1 MPRMTPLCVAGR
13 RDATNLTCR
22 SSALSP
28 MAVADKLPAG
38 DKMLY
43 PLRFKPIFKP
53 RIWGGRRLAELYG
66 KPLPP
71 GVDIGESWELSGL
84 PGDESV
90 VADGPLAG
98 ATLGDLVRR
107 FGRDLLGTASPVDGQ
122 FPLLVKLLDAR
133 RNLSVQVHP
142 SAEMV
147 RRRGGACRLKHAC
160 WFVIDAEPGACLW
173 LGPNGGVT
181 RERFAAAVSDGSVA
195 TLLRCRPVR
204 AGEFYDLPAGTVHA
218 LGAGVVVA
226 EVQTPSDTTY
236 RVTDWGRG
244 REVHLERSMEC
255 IRFGPADDAAPG
267 AAGEVLLATE
277 HFTVA
282 RRTCPA
288 GGSAPLPEGRCCA
301 VMLLEAAG
309 GVEVRHTGA
318 DEPAVAA
325 RAGDTIL
332 LPAALRRPGL
342 RAAGA
347 AAAWLEITLPEP

>member
-1 MPRMTPLCVAGR
+1 
-13 RDATNLTCR
+13 
-22 SSALSP
+22 
-28 MAVADKLPAG
+28 
-38 DKMLY
+38 MLY

-66 KPLPP
+66 KSLPP

-107 FGRDLLGTASPVDGQ
+107 FGRDLLGTTSPVDGQ

-147 RRRGGACRLKHAC
+147 RRRGGACRLKHEC

-173 LGPNGGVT
+173 LGLNDGVT

-195 TLLRCRPVR
+195 SLLRCRPVR

-218 LGAGVVVA
+218 LGGGIVVA

-236 RVTDWGRG
+236 RVFDWNRIDAATGKPRALNVA
-244 REVHLERSMEC
+244 EALEAMDFSPRAQGAAVVED
-255 IRFGPADDAAPG
+255 RRDAGGPADG
-267 AAGEVLLATE
+267 AQRLLACDS
-277 HFTVA
+277 FIVD
-282 RRTCPA
+282 RRRVQRGSELAIGGDGRMVVWQLLGGQVSAGGRQFGGGELMLFPA
-288 GGSAPLPEGRCCA
+288 GMKKSPLTFSADSD
-301 VMLLEAAG
+301 LLE
-309 GVEVRHTGA
+309 VTV
-318 DEPAVAA
+318 P
-325 RAGDTIL
+325 
-332 LPAALRRPGL
+332 
-342 RAAGA
+342 
-347 AAAWLEITLPEP
+347 